1 MYDRVVDL
9 VEDIKASL
17 LTPVLTLVPYAIMP
31 LCPYALM
38 PFGPL
43 VKYDDSL
50 FDDSLFDDSLFDIQ
64 YNNQKKLMPKLL
76 ML

>member
-50 FDDSLFDDSLFDIQ
+50 FDDSLFDIQ